1 MTSRISRPAIT
12 KNYTL
17 PPTPYPLH
25 PTKLWITIDHSPIT
39 SYYIHINRMSIL
51 IPSAPPFLGKDST
64 MQDYQTLWQRT
75 LAEFELTESVA
86 VMKAYFSRTNYID
99 GSDQEILIGCPN
111 SMVANQLDK
120 KYRTKLEAIL
130 ERLNKSPI
138 ELRFIIQKTQ
148 PEEVNSPLF
157 DVQPDLDASIAPA
170 DTTNQTTTTRAES
183 ATVSPLNPHYTFE
196 EFVVGNSNRVA
207 HAAAMAITDRPGQSY
222 NPLFLYGGTGVGKTH
237 LVQAIGNAL
246 QNQKPPLKVIYCS
259 IEKFMNDFIDSIR
272 YNKNTTEF
280 KKKYRSAD
288 VLIIDDIQFISGKES
303 TQEEFFHTFNE
314 LHASGR
320 QIILC
325 SDRPPR
331 EIASLTDRLTSRF
344 EGGLTV
350 DIAPPDF
357 ETRSAIIRAKAER
370 LGLELSS
377 EIADYVA
384 SLAAENIRAIE
395 GMILKLQSLAISTT
409 QPLTLPLVQSI
420 FASQTPAPISRQ
432 PNPNDILKIICD
444 TYGVTLKDITS
455 KKRTKNLVDPRQMAM
470 YLLRQDIGLNLQSIG
485 QLLGGRDHT
494 TVMHGIEKVSQQ
506 AKTDDQIR
514 STITALRQSFLR

>member
-1 MTSRISRPAIT
+1 ME
-12 KNYTL
+12 
-17 PPTPYPLH
+17 
-25 PTKLWITIDHSPIT
+25 
-39 SYYIHINRMSIL
+39 
-51 IPSAPPFLGKDST
+51 
-64 MQDYQTLWQRT
+64 DYQSLWQRT

-86 VMKAYFSRTNYID
+86 VMKAYFSRTAYID
-99 GSDQEILIGCPN
+99 GSDNEILIGCPN
-111 SMVANQLDK
+111 SMVVNQLDK
-120 KYRTKLEAIL
+120 KYRAKLEEIL
-130 ERLNKSPI
+130 HRISNTEI

-148 PEEVNSPLF
+148 SPEVSSPLF
-157 DVQPDLDASIAPA
+157 DVQPELDAITPSSS
-170 DTTNQTTTTRAES
+170 S
-183 ATVSPLNPHYTFE
+183 ATPSTESSEPSTLAPLNPHYTFD

-246 QNQKPPLKVIYCS
+246 QSQKPPLKVIYCS

-272 YNKNTTEF
+272 FHNKNTTEF

-288 VLIIDDIQFISGKES
+288 VLIIDDIQFISGKET

-357 ETRSAIIRAKAER
+357 ETRSAIIRAKADR
-370 LGLELSS
+370 LGLELTGD
-377 EIADYVA
+377 IADYLA
-384 SLAAENIRAIE
+384 SLAAENIRSIE
-395 GMILKLQSLAISTT
+395 GMILKLQSFAISTT
-409 QPLTLPLVQSI
+409 QPLSLPLVQSM
-420 FASQTPAPISRQ
+420 FASQSPAPASRQ
-432 PNPNDILKIICD
+432 PNPNEILKLICE
-444 TYGVTLKDITS
+444 TYGVTLKDITG

-514 STITALRQSFLR
+514 STITALRQSFTR